1 MGEHVSPIFM
11 RMPKGGTQV
20 AAVPKQQQRVKQHDM
35 NVREFY
41 EHALSQR
48 GYQSDEAQRR
58 AVERLQQAYDDWV
71 AYKSQRS
78 SKLRRLITR
87 PEVPRGVYMWG
98 GVGRGKSFL
107 MDSFYSVVPIV
118 RKTRLHFHEFMR
130 GVHRQLDDL
139 KGVADPLDEVARR
152 IARKYRL
159 ICFDEFHV
167 SDIADAMILYNLLKA
182 LINNGVSFVMTSNY
196 VPDALYPDGL
206 HRDRILPAIGLLKEK
221 LDVQNVDAGLDYR
234 KRALEQVEAYH
245 TPLGA
250 SADHALRNAFA
261 NVAETADED
270 PHLHIE
276 AREIRALRRAG
287 GVIWFDFATLCGGP
301 RSQNDYLEIAS
312 CFHTVVLS
320 GVPQMSAAMSSEARR
335 FTWLIDVLYDHKVKL
350 LISAEVVPDQLYT
363 EGMLANEFHRTVSRI
378 IEMQSSEYMESERR
392 DVAGSIA

>member
-1 MGEHVSPIFM
+1 
-11 RMPKGGTQV
+11 
-20 AAVPKQQQRVKQHDM
+20 M

-41 EHALSQR
+41 EHALAQR
-48 GYQSDEAQRR
+48 GYQSDEAQQR
-58 AVERLQQAYDDWV
+58 AVARLQQAYDEWV

-78 SKLRRLITR
+78 SKLKRLISR
-87 PEVPRGVYMWG
+87 PAVPRGVYMWG

-107 MDSFYSVVPIV
+107 MDSFYSVVPVV

-130 GVHRQLDDL
+130 GVHHQLDDL

-152 IARKYRL
+152 IAKKYRL

-182 LINNGVSFVMTSNY
+182 LFDNGVSFIMTSNY

-206 HRDRILPAIGLLKEK
+206 HRDRILPAIGLIKDK
-221 LDVQNVDAGLDYR
+221 LDVLNVDAGLDYR

-245 TPLGA
+245 TPL
-250 SADHALRNAFA
+250 SAAANEALRTAFA
-261 NVAETADED
+261 GIAETTDED
-270 PHLHIE
+270 TRIHIE

-287 GVIWFDFATLCGGP
+287 GVVWFDFATLCGGP
-301 RSQNDYLEIAS
+301 RSQNDYLELAS
-312 CFHTVVLS
+312 RFHTVILS
-320 GVPQMSAAMSSEARR
+320 DIPKMSASMSSEARR
-335 FTWLIDVLYDHKVKL
+335 FTWLIDVFYDHKVKL
-350 LISAEVVPDQLYT
+350 LMSAEVEPEQLYT

-378 IEMQSSEYMESERR
+378 IEMQSSEYMNSERR